1 LALFVLFQ
9 WRRGL
14 PAVTTAEG
22 GLHLLAGDIGMFA
35 APVLLG
41 WAIVAIPEVMARR
54 RGRQRTAI
62 RRNTLIAAWV
72 LGGLMMVGMSDE
84 ESSSRT
90 GSEGAG
96 AEGTRSMPAPS
107 GPVSDAPLVPREE
120 LRRPEA
126 APTEAIAPRVEPQRA
141 AEQAKPTPWA
151 EIVQE
156 AEYVQASNAERKA
169 IRDLYWRI
177 CIEARVPDHQRG
189 ATYQDFVR
197 YWEIT
202 ESDVPAAPS
211 RTMSP
216 GQYLREKEHGAPSP
230 VSAGTMNRWCEHR

>member
-72 LGGLMMVGMSDE
+72 LGGLMMVGMSAE

-96 AEGTRSMPAPS
+96 AEGTRSITAPP
-107 GPVSDAPLVPREE
+107 GPVSDPPLVPREE
-120 LRRPEA
+120 LRRSEP
-126 APTEAIAPRVEPQRA
+126 APTEPIAPRVEPQRA
-141 AEQAKPTPWA
+141 AETAKATPWA

-216 GQYLREKEHGAPSP
+216 GQYLKEKEHGAQSP